1 MVRERTSEVSMSE
14 VLCFPEPH
22 SDAAAVFTIIQ
33 TNGSCH
39 IIAYLRVVT

>member
-1 MVRERTSEVSMSE
+1 MSE

-22 SDAAAVFTIIQ
+22 SDAAAVIVIIQ

-39 IIAYLRVVT
+39 IIAHLHVVT